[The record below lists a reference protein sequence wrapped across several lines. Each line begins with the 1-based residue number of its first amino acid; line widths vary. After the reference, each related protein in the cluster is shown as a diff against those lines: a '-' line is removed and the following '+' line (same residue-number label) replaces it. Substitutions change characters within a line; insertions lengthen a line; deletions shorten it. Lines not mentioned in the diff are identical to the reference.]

1 MRTLFFILPF
11 IFITTGC
18 IKQNTE
24 KGDILTTEDIAK
36 FDSLFNA
43 WEKEIHNN
51 PKAQLS
57 SSTRAYTILPQFKE
71 LKAMGKKIIPCIIE
85 QFEKDNNTFFAL
97 PLYDELQDN
106 DSLKSHRE
114 ISEQDKVARLC
125 RNSENRKKERCGK
138 KRIDTRRL

>member
-1 MRTLFFILPF
+1 M
-11 IFITTGC
+11 
-18 IKQNTE
+18 
-24 KGDILTTEDIAK
+24 TTEDIAK

-114 ISEQDKVARLC
+114 TSEQDKV
-125 RNSENRKKERCGK
+125 SEIVQKFREQEKERCGK
-138 KRIDTRRL
+138 KLIATRRL

>member
-24 KGDILTTEDIAK
+24 KSDILTKEDIAK

-51 PKAQLS
+51 PKVQLS

-71 LKAMGKKIIPCIIE
+71 LKAMGKKIIPCIIGTV
-85 QFEKDNNTFFAL
+85 FEKDNHTFFCYYL
-97 PLYDELQDN
+97 PLYMTNYKNN
-106 DSLKSHRE
+106 DTPKILTEKQANN
-114 ISEQDKVARLC
+114 IK
-125 RNSENRKKERCGK
+125 
-138 KRIDTRRL
+138 